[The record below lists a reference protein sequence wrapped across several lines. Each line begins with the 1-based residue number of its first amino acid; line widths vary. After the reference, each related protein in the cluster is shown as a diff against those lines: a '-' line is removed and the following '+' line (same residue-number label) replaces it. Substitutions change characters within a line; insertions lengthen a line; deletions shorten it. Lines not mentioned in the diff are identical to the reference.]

1 MRKNKSISYLTTII
15 QISMCL
21 FCFTLVDCRTILTTM
36 GMEVNVLNELPGGG
50 GILTV
55 STHPN
60 ATVDSLIGAACQVC
74 SKISSL
80 LRQFALRQKE
90 REREWSCKQYK

>member
-1 MRKNKSISYLTTII
+1 
-15 QISMCL
+15 
-21 FCFTLVDCRTILTTM
+21 M

-60 ATVDSLIGAACQVC
+60 ATVDSLIGAACQVRRKTILALT
-74 SKISSL
+74 SWPLLKLSL
-80 LRQFALRQKE
+80 KSAV
-90 REREWSCKQYK
+90 

>member
-1 MRKNKSISYLTTII
+1 
-15 QISMCL
+15 
-21 FCFTLVDCRTILTTM
+21 M

-60 ATVDSLIGAACQVC
+60 ATVDSLIGAACQVSMMVNYITC
-74 SKISSL
+74 SFIQCIYRPTFRMKNSEL
-80 LRQFALRQKE
+80 DQ
-90 REREWSCKQYK
+90 

>member
-1 MRKNKSISYLTTII
+1 
-15 QISMCL
+15 
-21 FCFTLVDCRTILTTM
+21 M

-60 ATVDSLIGAACQVC
+60 ATVDSLIGAACQVRR
-74 SKISSL
+74 KTILAWPLLKLSL
-80 LRQFALRQKE
+80 KSAV
-90 REREWSCKQYK
+90 